1 MILITTVRELQEALQ
16 REKSKGKTIG
26 FVPTMGALHDGHMAL
41 IDAARAQCDVVVA
54 SIFVNPT
61 QFNESSDLEKYPRTP
76 ESDHALLNKHDCD
89 VLFFPSVDEM
99 YPGDTDTSI
108 QMDFN
113 GIDRAMEGAFR
124 PGHFEGVAQV
134 IHRFLDVLAPDAIF
148 MGQKDYQQVRVVELV
163 TEQLNHSTSVVMVP
177 TVRHDDGLAQSSRNL
192 RLLPEHRKKANVI
205 FRTLSWA
212 KEQVSNRAIEEVK
225 AVAMANLTVPGFKPE
240 YFEIIDG
247 QSFEKLEDWDHETI
261 VACTAVWAGEVR
273 LIDNMILRGDRA

>member
-1 MILITTVRELQEALQ
+1 MIITQTVSEVQQLLDKYRDD
-16 REKSKGKTIG
+16 KMSIG
-26 FVPTMGALHDGHMAL
+26 FVPTMGALHEGHMAL

-61 QFNESSDLEKYPRTP
+61 QFNEASDLEKYPRTP
-76 ESDHALLNKHDCD
+76 ESDNELLKKHDCD
-89 VLFFPSVDEM
+89 VLFFPSVEEM
-99 YPGDTDTSI
+99 YPSDTDTSI

-113 GIDRAMEGAFR
+113 GIDRAMEGEFR

-148 MGQKDYQQVRVVELV
+148 MGQKDYQQVRVVQLV
-163 TEQLNHSTSVVMVP
+163 TEQLNHRTTVVMVP
-177 TVRHDDGLAQSSRNL
+177 TVRHEDGLAQSSRNL

-225 AVAMANLTVPGFKPE
+225 AVAMANLTIPGFKPE

-247 QSFEKLEDWDHETI
+247 QTFEKLEDWDHETI

-273 LIDNMILRGDRA
+273 LIDNMILRVES